1 MEFSL
6 DGTWKLFY
14 FEPGKGLQQRAHA
27 ADFDEREAI
36 PVQVPGDVHTALIHA
51 GVLPDPYYDENPEA
65 CGWVED
71 YEWWYRTT
79 FTVPAD
85 LRGER
90 FDLVFEG
97 LDTLADVY
105 LNGEKVGSAQNM
117 FTPYRFDVTSHLR
130 LDEQNLLA
138 ICFHP
143 VVLEAEKK
151 DVSRYWAAFYKPRV
165 WLRKA
170 QMNWGWDWGP
180 RFVTVGVWRPVRLEA
195 HSVARIA
202 HLFAYTE
209 RLTENGAQVR
219 LSAEIEHIHENNRPL
234 VVSFFVRD
242 HGQDWRVVAPVVD
255 GKAETTLWMESPQL
269 WWTHD
274 LGTPHLYTV
283 EAELLDGANVLHTG
297 SIRFGVR
304 TIEIDQSPGREP
316 DTTNFTFVLNGV
328 KLFAK
333 GADWIPADNLIG
345 SIPPER
351 YRKLVQM
358 ARDANM
364 NMLRVWGGGIYESP
378 EFYNACD
385 ELGIL
390 VWQDFM
396 FSCAAYPD
404 DDKDFVKE
412 VRREAECVVKQLR
425 NHPCIAL
432 WCGNN
437 ENQWIDSMIHWNE
450 PDFPFYGKRIYE
462 EILPQVCAALD
473 PSRLY
478 WPGSPWGGDDA
489 NSDLAGDKHNWQVW
503 AGMVYPRKSREE
515 PRANPTPEGVSYRH
529 YAEDKGRFISEFGM
543 HGAPALRTLQRNI
556 APEQF
561 FYDSE
566 GFLYRIKDPD
576 TSRKEKLFEAH
587 VWQPRNMEEYVVLS
601 QLVQAEGLKFG
612 IEHYRRRKFECSGA
626 LFWQLN
632 DCWPGISW
640 SVIDY
645 YLNPKGA
652 YHTVARAFA
661 PLLYTFRQEEDGSV
675 TLWGVND
682 TLQETSSEL
691 RLRRLRLDG
700 GTLSDEVHRV
710 KVPANSAQQLLQLP
724 PAQDARTE
732 FLVVQVKR
740 GAPAPD
746 NVHFFAE
753 WKHLQM
759 PKAKVRAVFTPLGE
773 EGCRWQCELSAD
785 AYAHFVH
792 LVFPQDAVQVSD
804 NYLFLLPGEP
814 RTVEFRCPEPTDPRQ
829 IYIWGLNV
837 EQAEIT
843 VRND

>member
-1 MEFSL
+1 MQLSL
-6 DGTWKLFY
+6 NGRWNLFY
-14 FEPGKGLQQRAHA
+14 FEPGQGVQKGAHRE
-27 ADFDEREAI
+27 DFSERDAI
-36 PVQVPGDVHTALIHA
+36 AVDVPGDVHTALIRA
-51 GVLPDPYYDENPEA
+51 GILPDPYYDENPEA

-71 YEWWYRTT
+71 YEWWYRTR
-79 FTVPAD
+79 FSVPSD
-85 LRGER
+85 MQGER

-97 LDTLADVY
+97 LDTLADIY

-117 FTPYRFDVTSHLR
+117 FTPYRFDVTEHLR
-130 LDEQNLLA
+130 RGGENTLA
-138 ICFHP
+138 ICFHS

-165 WLRKA
+165 WVRKA

-202 HLFAYTE
+202 HLFAHTL
-209 RLTENGAQVR
+209 RLTENGAEVR
-219 LSAEIEHIHENNRPL
+219 LSAEIEAIGEEQRPL

-242 HGQDWRVVAPVVD
+242 HGQDWGVSAPVID
-255 GKAETTLWMESPQL
+255 GKAETTLWMDAPQL

-274 LGTPHLYTV
+274 LGKPHLYTV
-283 EAELLDGANVLHTG
+283 EAELRDGAKAVHAD

-304 TIEIDQSPGREP
+304 TIEVDQSPGLEP
-316 DTTNFTFVLNGV
+316 ETTNFTFVLNGV
-328 KLFAK
+328 KIFAK

-345 SIPPER
+345 SIPAER

-378 EFYNACD
+378 EFYDACD
-385 ELGIL
+385 EMGVL

-404 DDKDFVKE
+404 DDEDFVKE
-412 VRREAECVVKQLR
+412 VRREAEVVVKQLR

-450 PDFPFYGKRIYE
+450 PEFPFFGKRIYDE
-462 EILPQVCAALD
+462 VLPQVCAQHD

-478 WPGSPWGGDDA
+478 WHGSPWGGDDA
-489 NSDLAGDKHNWQVW
+489 NSDKTGDKHNWQVW
-503 AGMVYPRKSREE
+503 AGMIYPRTSREE
-515 PRANPTPEGVSYRH
+515 PRSNPTPEGVSYRH
-529 YAEDKGRFISEFGM
+529 YAHDRGRFISEFGM

-556 APEQF
+556 PPEQF

-576 TSRKEKLFEAH
+576 TSRKERMFEAH
-587 VWQPRNMEEYVVLS
+587 VWQPRDIQEFVLLS
-601 QLVQAEGLKFG
+601 QFVQAEGLKFG

-652 YHTVARAFA
+652 YHYVARAFA

-682 TLQETSSEL
+682 RTEPASGDL
-691 RLRRLRLDG
+691 RIRRMRLDG
-700 GTLSDEVHRV
+700 TVISEEEHRV
-710 KVPANSAQQLLQLP
+710 QVPANSSQQLLRLA
-724 PAQDARTE
+724 PATDPATE

-740 GAPAPD
+740 GHHAPD

-753 WKHLQM
+753 WKHLKM
-759 PKAKVRAVFTPLGE
+759 PKAAVQAVFTPKGQ
-773 EGCRWQCELSAD
+773 EGSCWECELRSD
-785 AYAHFVH
+785 KVAHFVH

-804 NYLFLLPGEP
+804 NYLLLLPGEP
-814 RTVEFRCPEPTDPRQ
+814 RTIEFTCPEPCDPRQ
-829 IYIWGLNV
+829 VQVWGFNV
-837 EQAEIT
+837 GKVECE
-843 VRND
+843 VRG

>member
-1 MEFSL
+1 MQLSL
-6 DGTWKLFY
+6 NGVWNLFY
-14 FEPGKGLQQRAHA
+14 FEPGQGMQKGAHRE
-27 ADFDEREAI
+27 DFNERDAI
-36 PVQVPGDVHTALIHA
+36 SVDVPGDVHTALIRA
-51 GVLPDPYYDENPEA
+51 GILPDPYYDENPEA

-71 YEWWYRTT
+71 YEWWYRTR

-85 LRGER
+85 MQGER

-97 LDTLADVY
+97 LDTIADVY

-117 FTPYRFDVTSHLR
+117 FTPYRFDVTEHLR
-130 LDEQNLLA
+130 RGAENTLA

-165 WLRKA
+165 WVRKA

-202 HLFAYTE
+202 HLFAYTA
-209 RLTENGAQVR
+209 RLTEDGAEVR
-219 LSAEIEHIHENNRPL
+219 LSAEVEHLSDNAQPL

-242 HGQDWRVVAPVVD
+242 HGQDWRVSAPVID
-255 GKAETTLWMESPQL
+255 GKAETTLWMESPRL

-283 EAELLDGANVLHTG
+283 EAELLDGSDVVHTD

-304 TIEIDQSPGREP
+304 TIEVDQSPGLEP

-345 SIPPER
+345 SIPAER

-385 ELGIL
+385 EMGVL

-404 DDKDFVKE
+404 DDEEFVKE
-412 VRREAECVVKQLR
+412 VQREAEIVVKQLR

-450 PDFPFYGKRIYE
+450 PDFPFFGKRIYDE
-462 EILPQVCAALD
+462 VLPQACAQHD

-478 WPGSPWGGDDA
+478 WHGSPWGGDDA
-489 NSDLAGDKHNWQVW
+489 NSDRAGDKHNWQVW
-503 AGMVYPRKSREE
+503 AGMIYPRTSREE
-515 PRANPTPEGVSYRH
+515 PRSNPTPEGVSYRH
-529 YAEDKGRFISEFGM
+529 YAHDRGRFISEFGM

-556 APEQF
+556 PPEQF

-587 VWQPRNMEEYVVLS
+587 VWQPRDIQEFVLLS
-601 QLVQAEGLKFG
+601 QFVQAEGLKFG

-652 YHTVARAFA
+652 YHYVTRAFA
-661 PLLYTFRQEEDGSV
+661 PLLYTFQQEEDGSV

-682 TLQETSSEL
+682 RLQKACSVL
-691 RLRRLRLDG
+691 RIRRLRLDG
-700 GTLSDEVHRV
+700 SVIEEEEHTAH
-710 KVPANSAQQLLQLP
+710 VPANSSQRLLQLA
-724 PAQDARTE
+724 PATDPTAE

-740 GAPAPD
+740 GHPAPD

-759 PKAKVRAVFTPLGE
+759 PKATVQAVFTLKGQ
-773 EGCRWQCELSAD
+773 EGCEWECELRSEQ
-785 AYAHFVH
+785 YAHFVH

-814 RTVEFRCPEPTDPRQ
+814 RTVEFTCPEPCDPRQ
-829 IYIWGLNV
+829 IQIWGFNV
-837 EQAEIT
+837 GRVETE
-843 VRND
+843 VRG

>member
-1 MEFSL
+1 MQLSL
-6 DGTWKLFY
+6 DGEWKLFY
-14 FEPGKGLQQRAHA
+14 FEPGQGAQKRAYA
-27 ADFDEREAI
+27 PDFDEREAI
-36 PVQVPGDVHTALIHA
+36 SVSVPGDVHTALIRA

-71 YEWWYRTT
+71 YEWWYRTR
-79 FTVPAD
+79 FTVPTQMH
-85 LRGER
+85 GER

-97 LDTLADVY
+97 LDTFADIY

-117 FTPYRFDVTSHLR
+117 FTPYRFDVTAHLR
-130 LDEQNLLA
+130 RGEENVLA
-138 ICFHP
+138 VCFHP

-151 DVSRYWAAFYKPRV
+151 DVSRYWSAFYKPRV
-165 WLRKA
+165 WVRKA

-180 RFVTVGVWRPVRLEA
+180 RLVTVGVWRPVRLEA
-195 HSVARIA
+195 HTTARIA
-202 HLFAYTE
+202 HLFAYTT
-209 RLTENGAQVR
+209 RLDENGAEVR
-219 LSAEIEHIHENNRPL
+219 LLAEVEPIGEHSRPL
-234 VVSFFVRD
+234 VVSFAIHD
-242 HGQDWRVVAPVVD
+242 HGQDWRVSAPVID
-255 GKAETTLWMESPQL
+255 GRAETTLWMESAQV

-274 LGTPHLYTV
+274 LGTPHLYV
-283 EAELLDGANVLHTG
+283 LEAELLDGAKVIHTQ
-297 SIRFGVR
+297 STRFGVR
-304 TIEIDQSPGREP
+304 TIEVDQSPGLEP

-345 SIPPER
+345 SIPAER

-404 DDKDFVKE
+404 DDEEFVRE
-412 VRREAECVVKQLR
+412 VRREAEIVVKELR

-450 PDFPFYGKRIYE
+450 PDFPFFGRRIYE
-462 EILPQVCAALD
+462 EILPEACARHD

-489 NSDLAGDKHNWQVW
+489 NSDKAGDKHNWQVW
-503 AGMVYPRKSREE
+503 AGMIYPRISREE
-515 PRANPTPEGVSYRH
+515 PRSNPTPEGVSYRH
-529 YAEDKGRFISEFGM
+529 YAHDKGRFISEFGM

-556 APEQF
+556 PPEQF

-566 GFLYRIKDPD
+566 GMLYRIKDPD
-576 TSRKEKLFEAH
+576 TSRKERMFEAH
-587 VWQPRNMEEYVVLS
+587 VWQPKDIQEFVLLS
-601 QLVQAEGLKFG
+601 QMVQAEGLKFG

-652 YHTVARAFA
+652 YHYVTRAFA

-682 TLQETSSEL
+682 TLQPASSDL
-691 RLRRLRLDG
+691 RIRRMRLDG
-700 GTLSDEVHRV
+700 TVLSDEVHRV
-710 KVPANSAQQLLQLP
+710 KVPANSSEQLLRLD
-724 PAQDARTE
+724 PAGDARTE
-732 FLVVQVKR
+732 FLVVQVTR
-740 GAPAPD
+740 GNGAPD
-746 NVHFFAE
+746 NVHFFEE
-753 WKHLQM
+753 WKRLKM
-759 PKAKVRAVFTPLGE
+759 PKATVRAVFTPLGE
-773 EGCRWQCELSAD
+773 EGCRWGCELSAD
-785 AYAHFVH
+785 KYAHFVH

-804 NYLFLLPGEP
+804 NYLFLLPGET
-814 RTVEFRCPEPTDPRQ
+814 RTIEFTSPEPCDPRQ
-829 IYIWGLNV
+829 VQVWGLNV
-837 EQAEIT
+837 KKVQAEYP
-843 VRND
+843 

>member
-1 MEFSL
+1 MKYAL
-6 DGTWKLFY
+6 DGTWRLFY
-14 FEPGKGLQQRAHA
+14 FEPGKGVQQGAHT

-36 PVQVPGDVHTALIHA
+36 PVQVPGDVHTALICA
-51 GVLPDPYYDENPEA
+51 GILPDPYYDGNPEA

-79 FTVPAD
+79 FTVPPD

-90 FDLVFEG
+90 YDLVFEG

-105 LNGEKVGSAQNM
+105 VNGEKVGSAQNM
-117 FTPYRFDVTSHLR
+117 FTPYRFDVTPHLR
-130 LDEQNLLA
+130 LGEQNLLA
-138 ICFHP
+138 ICFHS

-195 HSVARIA
+195 HSLARIA
-202 HLFAYTE
+202 HLFVYTT
-209 RLTENGAQVR
+209 RISDSGAEIR
-219 LSAEIEHIHENNRPL
+219 LSAEIERLRGDTPL
-234 VVSFFVRD
+234 VVCFFVRD
-242 HGQDWRVVAPVVD
+242 HGRDWRVVAPVVD
-255 GKAETTLWMESPQL
+255 GRAETTLWMESPQL

-274 LGTPHLYTV
+274 LGKPHLYTV
-283 EAELLDGANVLHTG
+283 EAELLDGANVLHSD

-304 TIEIDQSPGREP
+304 TIEVDQSPGREP

-328 KLFAK
+328 KIFAK
-333 GADWIPADNLIG
+333 GADWIPADSLIG
-345 SIPPER
+345 SIPAER
-351 YRKLVQM
+351 YRQLVQM

-404 DDKDFVKE
+404 DDEDFVKE
-412 VRREAECVVKQLR
+412 VRREAEIVVKQLR

-437 ENQWIDSMIHWNE
+437 ENQWIDSMFHWNQ
-450 PDFPFYGKRIYE
+450 PDFPFYGKRIYD

-478 WPGSPWGGDDA
+478 WPSSPWGGDDA

-503 AGMVYPRKSREE
+503 AGLVFPRKSREE
-515 PRANPTPEGVSYRH
+515 PRVNSTPEGISYRH

-556 APEQF
+556 PPEQF

-587 VWQPRNMEEYVVLS
+587 LWQPRDIEEYVLLS

-652 YHTVARAFA
+652 YHAVTRAFA
-661 PLLYTFRQEEDGSV
+661 PLLYTFQQEKDGCV

-682 TLQETSSEL
+682 TLQEVSSEL
-691 RLRRLRLDG
+691 RLRRMRLDG
-700 GTLSDEVHRV
+700 GTLADELHRV
-710 KVPANSAQQLLQLP
+710 KVPANSAQQLLGLP
-724 PAQDARTE
+724 PAQDDRTE

-740 GAPAPD
+740 GPNAPD

-753 WKHLQM
+753 WKHLQL
-759 PKAKVRAVFTPLGE
+759 PKATVRAVFTPLGE

-814 RTVEFRCPEPTDPRQ
+814 RVIEFRCTEPTDPRQ
-829 IYIWGLNV
+829 IQIWGLNV
-837 EQAEIT
+837 KQAEIT

>member
-1 MEFSL
+1 MQLSL
-6 DGTWKLFY
+6 NGEWKLFY
-14 FEPGKGLQQRAHA
+14 FEPGQGISKQVHLPEFA
-27 ADFDEREAI
+27 EREAI
-36 PVQVPGDVHTALIHA
+36 AVQVPGDVHTALIRA
-51 GVLPDPYYDENPEA
+51 GILPDPYYDEHPEA

-71 YEWWYRTT
+71 YEWWYRTR
-79 FTVPAD
+79 FIVPPD
-85 LRGER
+85 MQGER

-97 LDTLADVY
+97 LDTLADIY
-105 LNGEKVGSAQNM
+105 LNGEKIGSAQNM
-117 FTPYRFDVTSHLR
+117 FTPYRFDVTNRLR
-130 LDEQNLLA
+130 QGEENLLA

-165 WLRKA
+165 WVRKA

-195 HSVARIA
+195 YRVARIA
-202 HLFAYTE
+202 SLFAYTV
-209 RLTENGAQVR
+209 RLAENGAEVR
-219 LSAEIEHIHENNRPL
+219 LSAEVERIGDDKRPL
-234 VVSFFVRD
+234 VVSFAVRD
-242 HGQDWRVVAPVVD
+242 HGQDWRVSAPVIE
-255 GKAETTLWMESPQL
+255 GRAETTLWMESPQL

-274 LGTPHLYTV
+274 LGTPHLYRL
-283 EAELLDGANVLHTG
+283 EAELLDGTKVVHTETT
-297 SIRFGVR
+297 RFGVR
-304 TIEIDQSPGREP
+304 TIEVDQSPGLEP
-316 DTTNFTFVLNGV
+316 DTSNFTFVLNGV
-328 KLFAK
+328 KLFAR

-345 SIPPER
+345 SIPAER
-351 YRKLVQM
+351 YRRLIEM

-378 EFYNACD
+378 AFYDACD
-385 ELGIL
+385 EMGLL

-412 VRREAECVVKQLR
+412 VRREAEVVVKQLR

-450 PDFPFYGKRIYE
+450 PDFPFFGQRIYDE
-462 EILPQVCAALD
+462 VLPKVCAEHD

-478 WPGSPWGGDDA
+478 WHGSPWGGDDA
-489 NSDLAGDKHNWQVW
+489 NSDKAGDKHNWQVW
-503 AGMVYPRKSREE
+503 AGMVYPRTSREE
-515 PRANPTPEGVSYRH
+515 PRSNPTPEGVSYRH
-529 YAEDKGRFISEFGM
+529 YAHDRGRFISEFGM

-556 APEQF
+556 PPEQF

-576 TSRKEKLFEAH
+576 TSRKERMFEAH
-587 VWQPRNMEEYVVLS
+587 VWQPKDVQEFVLLS
-601 QLVQAEGLKFG
+601 QMVQAEGLKFG

-652 YHTVARAFA
+652 YHYVTRAFA
-661 PLLYTFRQEEDGSV
+661 PVLYTFRQEEDGSV

-682 TLQETSSEL
+682 TLEPVSSDL
-691 RLRRLRLDG
+691 RVRRMRLDG
-700 GTLSDEVHRV
+700 AVLTDEQHRV
-710 KVPANSAQQLLQLP
+710 RVPANSSLQVLHLP
-724 PAQDARTE
+724 PAEDPTTE
-732 FLVVQVKR
+732 YLVVQVRR
-740 GAPAPD
+740 GVNAPD

-753 WKHLQM
+753 WKHLKM
-759 PKAKVRAVFTPLGE
+759 PRATVKAVFTHLGE
-773 EGCRWQCELSAD
+773 EGLRWQCELSAD
-785 AYAHFVH
+785 TYAHFVH
-792 LVFPQDAVQVSD
+792 LVFPQDAVQTTD

-814 RTVEFRCPEPTDPRQ
+814 RTIEFRCPEPCDPRRIQ
-829 IYIWGLNV
+829 VWGFNV
-837 EQAEIT
+837 HQVESEY
-843 VRND
+843 RE

>member
-1 MEFSL
+1 MQLSL
-6 DGTWKLFY
+6 NGSWNLFH
-14 FEPGKGLQQRAHA
+14 FEPGQGVQKGAHRE
-27 ADFDEREAI
+27 DFNERDAI
-36 PVQVPGDVHTALIHA
+36 AVDVPGDVHTALIRA
-51 GVLPDPYYDENPEA
+51 GILPDPYYDENPEA

-71 YEWWYRTT
+71 YEWWYRTR

-85 LRGER
+85 MQGQR
-90 FDLVFEG
+90 FELVFEG
-97 LDTLADVY
+97 LDTLADIY

-117 FTPYRFDVTSHLR
+117 FTPYRFDVTEHLR
-130 LDEQNLLA
+130 RGEENTLA

-151 DVSRYWAAFYKPRV
+151 DVSRYWSAFYKPRV
-165 WLRKA
+165 WVRKA
-170 QMNWGWDWGP
+170 QMGWGWDWGP
-180 RFVTVGVWRPVRLEA
+180 RFVTVGVWRPARLEA

-202 HLFAYTE
+202 NLFAYTV
-209 RLTENGAQVR
+209 RLTENGAEVR
-219 LSAEIEHIHENNRPL
+219 LSAEIERIGEEERPL

-242 HGQDWRVVAPVVD
+242 HGQDWRVSAPVID

-283 EAELLDGANVLHTG
+283 EAELLDGTKVVHTD

-304 TIEIDQSPGREP
+304 TIEVDQSPGLEP

-345 SIPPER
+345 SIPAER

-385 ELGIL
+385 EMGVL

-404 DDKDFVKE
+404 DDEEFVKE
-412 VRREAECVVKQLR
+412 VRREAEVVVKQLR

-450 PDFPFYGKRIYE
+450 PDFPFFGKRIYDE
-462 EILPQVCAALD
+462 VLPQVCAQHD

-489 NSDLAGDKHNWQVW
+489 NSDRAGDKHNWQVW
-503 AGMVYPRKSREE
+503 AGMIYPRTSREE
-515 PRANPTPEGVSYRH
+515 PRSNPTPEGVSYRH
-529 YAEDKGRFISEFGM
+529 YAHDKGRFISEFGM
-543 HGAPALRTLQRNI
+543 HGSPALRTLQRNI
-556 APEQF
+556 PPDQF

-587 VWQPRNMEEYVVLS
+587 VWQPKDIQEFVLLS
-601 QLVQAEGLKFG
+601 QFVQAEGLKFG
-612 IEHYRRRKFECSGA
+612 IEHYRRRKFECSGT

-652 YHTVARAFA
+652 YHYVTRAFA

-682 TLQETSSEL
+682 LLQKACSVL
-691 RLRRLRLDG
+691 RIRRLRLDG
-700 GTLSDEVHRV
+700 SVLEEREHIAH
-710 KVPANSAQQLLQLP
+710 VPANSSQQLLQLA
-724 PAQDARTE
+724 PAQDPAQE
-732 FLVVQVKR
+732 VLVVQVRR
-740 GAPAPD
+740 GHYAPD

-753 WKHLQM
+753 WKHVQM
-759 PKAKVRAVFTPLGE
+759 PKATVQAVFTLKGQ
-773 EGCRWQCELSAD
+773 EGCEWECELRAD
-785 AYAHFVH
+785 TFAHFVH
-792 LVFPQDAVQVSD
+792 LVFPQDAVQASD
-804 NYLFLLPGEP
+804 NYISLLPGEP
-814 RTVEFRCPEPTDPRQ
+814 RTIEFTCPEPCDPRQ
-829 IYIWGLNV
+829 IQIWGFNV
-837 EQAEIT
+837 GKVETE
-843 VRND
+843 VRG

>member
-1 MEFSL
+1 MQLSL
-6 DGTWKLFY
+6 DGEWKLFY
-14 FEPGKGLQQRAHA
+14 FEPGQGAQKRAYA
-27 ADFDEREAI
+27 PDFDERESI
-36 PVQVPGDVHTALIHA
+36 SVPVPGDVHTALIRA

-71 YEWWYRTT
+71 YEWWYRTR
-79 FTVPAD
+79 FTVPAHMQ
-85 LRGER
+85 GER

-117 FTPYRFDVTSHLR
+117 FTPYRFDVTAHLHR
-130 LDEQNLLA
+130 DGENVLA
-138 ICFHP
+138 VCFHP

-151 DVSRYWAAFYKPRV
+151 DVSRYWSAFYKPRV
-165 WLRKA
+165 WVRKA

-180 RFVTVGVWRPVRLEA
+180 RLVTVGVWRPVRLEA
-195 HSVARIA
+195 HTTARIA
-202 HLFAYTE
+202 HLYAYTT
-209 RLTENGAQVR
+209 RLDENGAEVR
-219 LSAEIEHIHENNRPL
+219 LLAEVEPIGEQGRQL
-234 VVSFFVRD
+234 VVSFAIHD
-242 HGQDWRVVAPVVD
+242 HGQDWRVSAPVID
-255 GKAETTLWMESPQL
+255 GRAETTLWMESAQL

-274 LGTPHLYTV
+274 LGTPHLYV
-283 EAELLDGANVLHTG
+283 LEAELLDGTKVIHTQ
-297 SIRFGVR
+297 STRFGVR
-304 TIEIDQSPGREP
+304 TIEVDQSPGLEP

-328 KLFAK
+328 KVFAK

-345 SIPPER
+345 SIPAER

-358 ARDANM
+358 AREANM

-385 ELGIL
+385 EMGIL

-404 DDKDFVKE
+404 DDEEFVRE
-412 VRREAECVVKQLR
+412 VRREAEIVVKELR

-450 PDFPFYGKRIYE
+450 PDFPFFGRRIYE
-462 EILPQVCAALD
+462 EILPEACARLD

-478 WPGSPWGGDDA
+478 WQGSPWGGDDA
-489 NSDLAGDKHNWQVW
+489 NSDKAGDKHNWQVW
-503 AGMVYPRKSREE
+503 AGMVYPRTSREE
-515 PRANPTPEGVSYRH
+515 PRSNPTPQGVSYRH
-529 YAEDKGRFISEFGM
+529 YAHDKGRFISEFGM

-556 APEQF
+556 PPEQF

-566 GFLYRIKDPD
+566 GMLYRIKDPD
-576 TSRKEKLFEAH
+576 TSRKEKMFEAH
-587 VWQPRNMEEYVVLS
+587 VWQPKHIQEFVLLS
-601 QLVQAEGLKFG
+601 QMVQAEGLKFG

-652 YHTVARAFA
+652 YHYVTRAFA

-682 TLQETSSEL
+682 TLQPASSDL
-691 RLRRLRLDG
+691 RIRRMRLDG
-700 GTLSDEVHRV
+700 TPLSDEVHKV
-710 KVPANSAQQLLQLP
+710 KVPANSSRELLRLD
-724 PAQDARTE
+724 PASDARTE
-732 FLVVQVKR
+732 FLVVQVVR
-740 GAPAPD
+740 GNGAPD
-746 NVHFFAE
+746 NIHFFEE
-753 WKHLQM
+753 WKRLKM
-759 PKAKVRAVFTPLGE
+759 PKATVRAVFTPLGE
-773 EGCRWQCELSAD
+773 EGCRWRCELSAD
-785 AYAHFVH
+785 KYAHFVH

-804 NYLFLLPGEP
+804 NYLFLLPGET
-814 RTVEFRCPEPTDPRQ
+814 RSIEFTSPEPCDPRQ
-829 IYIWGLNV
+829 VQVWGLNV
-837 EQAEIT
+837 KKVQAEYP
-843 VRND
+843 